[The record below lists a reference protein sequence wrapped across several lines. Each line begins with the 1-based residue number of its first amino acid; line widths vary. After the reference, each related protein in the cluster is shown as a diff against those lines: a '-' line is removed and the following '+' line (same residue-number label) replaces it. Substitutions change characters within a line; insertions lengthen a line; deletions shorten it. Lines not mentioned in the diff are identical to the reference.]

1 MEKKQA
7 IVIGVAA
14 IAALGLFSVV
24 YMQLSGS
31 GKPAP
36 AAAPVRTASTPEA
49 GKEQGQL
56 VMPTPAPMSGIV
68 EQPVAQAAIPTDVPV
83 AQPQTAS
90 DVAANIAA
98 QMDNEGKALDVESQ
112 ATASQAQSDSSTL
125 NSVGTSYDQTQN

>member
-7 IVIGVAA
+7 VVIGIAVV
-14 IAALGLFSVV
+14 AALGLFSVV
-24 YMQLSGS
+24 YMQLSA
-31 GKPAP
+31 KPAQV
-36 AAAPVRTASTPEA
+36 PVKTANEPDA
-49 GKEQGQL
+49 GKEQGRL
-56 VMPTPAPMSGIV
+56 VTPTPAPTDGTAG
-68 EQPVAQAAIPTDVPV
+68 QPVVQAPMTIPTDVPV

-112 ATASQAQSDSSTL
+112 ATASQAQTDSNTL